1 MGPANPFFGW
11 LAAQPPF
18 VEVALGIVFCLVIG
32 PALLALV
39 ATVLTA
45 FEEKL
50 GRILSQSGV
59 LAATEPGAAPS
70 WRLLSRAILQEL
82 PRVRKAAPKRIA

>member
-39 ATVLTA
+39 ATALTA
-45 FEEKL
+45 LEGKV

-59 LAATEPGAAPS
+59 LAAGQPGVAPN

-82 PRVRKAAPKRIA
+82 PRLRKASPKRAI